1 MKTSPATGRPMHLAC
16 LLLSLQAGLAA
27 AQDGFV
33 NWETPHV
40 SPLCLTASGSVLLA
54 VNTADNRLEVFDVVN
69 GSPVL
74 RGSVAVGLDPVSV
87 RARSNTEAWVV
98 NRISDSI
105 SIVDLPTM
113 RVTRTVLT
121 GDDPADVV
129 FATTAAGQKAFVTL
143 SQPNQI
149 RVYDAA
155 DTTITPTTVT
165 IAGEQPR
172 ALTVSADGTR
182 VYAAIFESGNA
193 TGAIRESDVS
203 ATTGPYAG
211 RNPPPNSGLTFDPP
225 ISRSLTLPPTVAQI
239 VRRQPDGSW
248 RDDNNRNW
256 SSFVTWNVLDHDVAI
271 INTSSLAVTYAD
283 SMMTNIMGIATM
295 PNGHVA
301 IVGNESFNHI
311 RFEPNLDGVFA
322 TVNIAEFDPASPATT
337 RNVND
342 LNPHL
347 TYTTSS
353 VPQATRNLSIGDP
366 RGIVFHPVT
375 GQAYVSGM
383 GSNNVVVST
392 SAGARVATISVGEG
406 PTGLAISADG
416 SRLFVLNKFEA
427 SISVVDTAARAE
439 VSRIPMYDPTPSA
452 IKEGRPLLY
461 DTHLTSGLG
470 QVSCATCHID
480 ARTDALAWDLG
491 NPAGTMKTVNQPCR
505 TASCRPWNP
514 MKGPMITQTLQGIV
528 GNGAMHWRGDREN
541 VAAFNET
548 FHTLQ
553 GADAAPDATSMSKLE
568 AFIASVVYGPN
579 PNLNID
585 NSMAA
590 SLNTSGGSGSP
601 SNGLT
606 IYTTRNVIGPTTT
619 CVACHALPTGTDKR
633 IDDPAG
639 LQPQALKIAQLR
651 GLWERGGWSRTS
663 ATNTKLFGFNHSGE
677 FDTLNALLSV
687 GFNFGGTNTAPQFKR
702 DVEAFLLSFA
712 SDTHAGVGQ
721 QVTFFGS
728 NNTNGVAVARLNSFV
743 TIASQGGVGLVA
755 KGRVGG
761 IDRGYYY
768 NAGVMSSDRASENLT
783 VTQLRTLASNGGEIT
798 FMLVPAGTQRRIG
811 VDRDAD
817 GFLDRDEIDF
827 GSDPADAT
835 SVPANVCWGDF
846 NMDGGINGDDIA
858 AYFAAWQSGELW
870 ADVNHDGGVDGD
882 DIAAW
887 FHLWENGLCN

>member
-1 MKTSPATGRPMHLAC
+1 MKIPSVLRRPICTAC
-16 LLLSLQAGLAA
+16 LVLTFQAGIAIG
-27 AQDGFV
+27 QDGFV

-40 SPLCLTASGSVLLA
+40 SPLSLTGSGSVLLA
-54 VNTADNRLEVFDVVN
+54 VNTADNRLEIFDVVN
-69 GSPVL
+69 GMPVH
-74 RGSVAVGLDPVSV
+74 RGSVAVGLNPVSV
-87 RARSNTEAWVV
+87 RARSSTEAWVV
-98 NRISDSI
+98 NRLSDSI

-113 RVTRTVLT
+113 RVTRTILT

-129 FATTAAGQKAFVTL
+129 FASTAAGQRAFVTL
-143 SQPNQI
+143 SQPNQM

-155 DTTITPTTVT
+155 NPAATPTTLA

-182 VYAAIFESGNA
+182 VFAAIFESGNA

-203 ATTGPYAG
+203 SASSPYAG
-211 RNPPPNSGLTFDPP
+211 RNPPPNSGNTFDPP
-225 ISRSLTLPPTVAQI
+225 IVGGLTQPPTVAQL
-239 VRRQPDGSW
+239 VRRMSDGTW

-271 INTSSLAVTYAD
+271 INTSTLGVTYAD

-301 IVGNESFNHI
+301 IVGTESLNHI
-311 RFEPNLDGVFA
+311 RFEPNLAGVFA
-322 TVNIAEFDPASPATT
+322 TVNIAEFDPGSPTTT
-337 RNVND
+337 RLVGD

-347 TYTTSS
+347 TYTSSS
-353 VPQATRNLSIGDP
+353 VPEATRNLSIGDP
-366 RGIVFHPVT
+366 RGIVFHPVS
-375 GQAYVSGM
+375 GLAYVSGM
-383 GSNNVVVST
+383 GSNNVVVCTST
-392 SAGARVATISVGEG
+392 GARVANIPVGEG
-406 PTGLAISADG
+406 PTGLAISPDG
-416 SRLFVLNKFEA
+416 SRLFVLNKFDA

-439 VSRIPMYDPTPSA
+439 VSRTPMYDPTPSA

-480 ARTDALAWDLG
+480 GRTDALAWDLG
-491 NPAGTMKTVNQPCR
+491 NPAGTMKAMNQPCR
-505 TASCRPWNP
+505 TATCRPWNP

-541 VAAFNET
+541 VAAFSDT
-548 FHTLQ
+548 FRALQ
-553 GADAAPDATSMSKLE
+553 GTATAPDAASMSKLE
-568 AFIASVVYGPN
+568 AFIGSIIYGPN

-585 NSMAA
+585 NSMA
-590 SLNTSGGSGSP
+590 TSVITSAGSGSP

-606 IYTTRNVIGPTTT
+606 VYTTRNVIGPTTT
-619 CVACHALPTGTDKR
+619 CIACHALPKGTDKR

-639 LQPQALKIAQLR
+639 LQPQPLKIAQLR
-651 GLWERGGWSRTS
+651 GLWERGGWNRTS
-663 ATNTKLFGFNHSGE
+663 ATNTKLFGFNHNSE

-687 GFNFGGTNTAPQFKR
+687 GFNFGGNNIAPQLKR
-702 DVEAFLLSFA
+702 DVEAFLLSFT
-712 SDTHAGVGQ
+712 SDTHAGAGQ
-721 QVTFFGS
+721 QVTFFGA
-728 NNTNGVAVARLNSFV
+728 NNTDGTAVARLNTFV
-743 TIASQGGVGLVA
+743 TIASQGTAGLVA

-768 NAGVMSSDRASENLT
+768 NAGIMSSDRAGESLT
-783 VTQLRTLASNGGEIT
+783 VTQLRGLAATGGEIT
-798 FMLVPAGTQRRIG
+798 FTLVPAGTQHRIG

-827 GSDPADAT
+827 GSDPADQS

-858 AYFAAWQSGELW
+858 AYFAAWEAGMPW
-870 ADVNHDGGVDGD
+870 ADVNGDGGIDGND
-882 DIAAW
+882 LAAW
-887 FHLWENGLCN
+887 FALWEGGQCS